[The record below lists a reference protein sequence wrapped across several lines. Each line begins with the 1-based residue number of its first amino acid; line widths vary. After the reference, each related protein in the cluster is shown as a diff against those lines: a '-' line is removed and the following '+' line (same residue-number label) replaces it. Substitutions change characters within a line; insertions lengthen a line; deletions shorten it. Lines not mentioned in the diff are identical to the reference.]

1 MATEDFKANTPAG
14 KVDNVPPVP
23 DDIPAT
29 PNYIKYCAAVFLGLT
44 FGVACYVLG
53 NSIVGERPEQPKQ
66 AAVATY
72 DYFNQDGAYYDPAN
86 KGVLP
91 DPFISPFEP
100 TLDAN
105 YTETGAFLREAA
117 DAESVEPVAPG
128 DFSVSDPAQ
137 R

>member
-1 MATEDFKANTPAG
+1 MATEDFKSTAG
-14 KVDNVPPVP
+14 KADNVPAVP
-23 DDIPAT
+23 DDIPST
-29 PNYIKYCAAVFLGLT
+29 PNYIKYGAAVFLGLT

-53 NSIVGERPEQPKQ
+53 NSIVGDRPMPPKH
-66 AAVATY
+66 AGAATY
-72 DYFNQDGAYYDPAN
+72 EYFNQSGAYGDAAN

-105 YTETGAFLREAA
+105 YSQAGALLREAS

-128 DFSVSDPAQ
+128 NFSVSDPEQ